1 MRFTGKN
8 ILVVGATGNIGRAIS
23 RELAKEEATLIL
35 VGRNHNNL
43 LSLQKELNT
52 KTYCV
57 TFDFESE
64 MDVESVMDLLTQLQ
78 IKLDGMIFTSGICE
92 VKQMKDVSFDEMNQA
107 MRINVFSFS
116 MLAKLFYK
124 PKFSNREAG
133 IVAISSYESVLNE
146 KGMGLY
152 AMTKNALDSQVKVI
166 SKELIRRKTRVNA
179 VLPARIMSKMG
190 NDGNQWND
198 SELEEIERIQSL
210 GAIPIEQVVKSSLFL
225 LSDDAK
231 YVTGECMAISG
242 GYGY

>member
-1 MRFTGKN
+1 
-8 ILVVGATGNIGRAIS
+8 
-23 RELAKEEATLIL
+23 
-35 VGRNHNNL
+35 
-43 LSLQKELNT
+43 
-52 KTYCV
+52 
-57 TFDFESE
+57 
-64 MDVESVMDLLTQLQ
+64 
-78 IKLDGMIFTSGICE
+78 
-92 VKQMKDVSFDEMNQA
+92 
-107 MRINVFSFS
+107 
-116 MLAKLFYK
+116 
-124 PKFSNREAG
+124 
-133 IVAISSYESVLNE
+133 
-146 KGMGLY
+146 MGLY